1 LPQPSH
7 KLKRINKLLKTT
19 DEKEIFSISKIRN
32 TPLKEK
38 GSNQKHPM
46 KKRLHYLKNE
56 KHNPRK

>member
-19 DEKEIFSISKIRN
+19 DEKETFSISKIRN

-38 GSNQKHPM
+38 GSNQKHPT
-46 KKRLHYLKNE
+46 KKEASLFK
-56 KHNPRK
+56 K